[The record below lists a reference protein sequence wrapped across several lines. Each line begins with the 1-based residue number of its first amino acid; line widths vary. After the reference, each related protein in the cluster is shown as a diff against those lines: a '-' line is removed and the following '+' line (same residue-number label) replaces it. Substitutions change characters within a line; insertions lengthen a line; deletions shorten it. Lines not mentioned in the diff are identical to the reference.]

1 MALWMKALAAKPENL
16 VNSLD
21 PHGEKGKPT
30 RTGSHIHIHVMAHAH
45 TRTKN

>member
-30 RTGSHIHIHVMAHAH
+30 RTGSHMMAHAR